1 MVLSLLT
8 TLLFFKVPMD
18 RKITLPSKTNF
29 KKEAFAVILLGKDIY
44 SQLVCGNQT
53 IQSVIFTLTNRF
65 LSKLKSVNRQMTQN
79 GVD

>member
-1 MVLSLLT
+1 
-8 TLLFFKVPMD
+8 MD

-79 GVD
+79 GVAAVFNKLEGG